1 LCFYPFDAALIHEVQ
16 MMKTF
21 SRDFTALVK
30 ETTGVLYHILVVALS
45 AGVALSLPV
54 AAGFLSQDFSAYW
67 SVIQNDRVALIALE
81 VAVAILLIASIN
93 YLRRSIKDRKTA
105 EMAEDAGLTM
115 FFLPQGL
122 FAQRKIKRLKRQH
135 GLARNIMI
143 IGSTGYRTFVHP
155 HGDLH
160 TVLENCLEAKIMLLN
175 PFSEAARARA
185 KAILG
190 PDITLESFQEQV
202 GKCIEFLKQLRAA
215 QKSIQL
221 KLYSDP
227 PHFKLTILGDYIW
240 QQHYH
245 PSRDVHVMPEY
256 VFKHTR
262 DDLGLYAMFYQY
274 FIKRWE
280 SPEIPEYDFETDELV
295 YRESNGNI
303 ARRERF
309 LLEAETMV

>member
-1 LCFYPFDAALIHEVQ
+1 ME
-16 MMKTF
+16 TF
-21 SRDFTALVK
+21 SRDFRALVK
-30 ETTGVLYHILVVALS
+30 ETTAVLYHILVVALS

-93 YLRRSIKDRKTA
+93 YLRRSIRDRKTA
-105 EMAEDAGLTM
+105 EMAEDAGLTL
-115 FFLPQGL
+115 FFLPRGL
-122 FAQRKIKRLKRQH
+122 FAQRRIKRLKRRH
-135 GLARNIMI
+135 GLARNTMI

-160 TVLENCLEAKIMLLN
+160 AVLENCMEAKIMLLN
-175 PFSEAARARA
+175 PYSDAARARA

-202 GKCIEFLKQLRAA
+202 GKCIEFLKRLRAA

-227 PHFKLTILGDYIW
+227 PHVKLTILGDYIW
-240 QQHYH
+240 LQHYH

-262 DDLGLYAMFYQY
+262 DDHGLYAMFYQY

-280 SPEIPEYDFETDELV
+280 SPEIPEYDLETDELV
-295 YRESNGNI
+295 YRESNGNV
-303 ARRERF
+303 ARRERIA
-309 LLEAETMV
+309 LKTETLV

>member
-1 LCFYPFDAALIHEVQ
+1 MQ
-16 MMKTF
+16 TF
-21 SRDFTALVK
+21 SRDFRALVK
-30 ETTGVLYHILVVALS
+30 ETTSVLYHIFVVALS
-45 AGVALSLPV
+45 AGAALLLPV
-54 AAGFLSQDFSAYW
+54 AARFLSQDFSAYW
-67 SVIQNDRVALIALE
+67 SVVQNDRVALIVLE
-81 VAVAILLIASIN
+81 VAVAILIIASIN

-105 EMAEDAGLTM
+105 EMAEDAGFAL
-115 FFLPQGL
+115 FFLPRGI
-122 FAQRKIKRLKRQH
+122 FGQRRIKRLKRRH

-160 TVLENCLEAKIMLLN
+160 AVLENCLEAKIMLLN
-175 PFSEAARARA
+175 PFSDAARARA

-190 PDITLESFQEQV
+190 PDITLESFQGQV
-202 GKCIEFLKQLRAA
+202 DECIEFLRRLRAA

-227 PHFKLTILGDYIW
+227 PHVKLTILGDYIW
-240 QQHYH
+240 MQHYH
-245 PSRDVHVMPEY
+245 PSRDVHMMPEY
-256 VFKHTR
+256 AFRHNQE
-262 DDLGLYAMFYQY
+262 DHGLYAMFYQY

-295 YRESNGNI
+295 YRESNGNV

-309 LLEAETMV
+309 ALKTETVV

>member
-1 LCFYPFDAALIHEVQ
+1 
-16 MMKTF
+16 MMETF
-21 SRDFTALVK
+21 SRDFKALVK

-93 YLRRSIKDRKTA
+93 YLRQSIRDRKTA

-160 TVLENCLEAKIMLLN
+160 AVLENCLEAKIMLLN
-175 PFSEAARARA
+175 PGSDAAQARA

-202 GKCIEFLKQLRAA
+202 GKCIEFLRQLRAA

-227 PHFKLTILGDYIW
+227 PHVKLTIMGDYSW
-240 QQHYH
+240 LQHYH
-245 PSRDVHVMPEY
+245 PSRDVHVMPEC

-295 YRESNGNI
+295 YRGSNGNI

>member
-1 LCFYPFDAALIHEVQ
+1 
-16 MMKTF
+16 MMEIF
-21 SRDFTALVK
+21 SRDFRALVK
-30 ETTGVLYHILVVALS
+30 ETTAVLYHIFVVALS
-45 AGVALSLPV
+45 AGMALSLPV

-67 SVIQNDRVALIALE
+67 SVIQNDRVVLIALE

-93 YLRRSIKDRKTA
+93 YLHRSIKDRKTA
-105 EMAEDAGLTM
+105 EMAEDAGLTL
-115 FFLPQGL
+115 FFLPRGS
-122 FAQRKIKRLKRQH
+122 FAQRRIKRLKRRH

-143 IGSTGYRTFVHP
+143 IGSTGYRTFVQP

-160 TVLENCLEAKIMLLN
+160 AVLENCLEAKIMLLN
-175 PFSEAARARA
+175 PYSDAARARA

-221 KLYSDP
+221 KLYADP
-227 PHFKLTILGDYIW
+227 PHFKLTILSDYIW
-240 QQHYH
+240 LQHYH
-245 PSRDVHVMPEY
+245 PSRDVHAMPEY
-256 VFKHTR
+256 VFQHTR
-262 DDLGLYAMFYQY
+262 DDHGLYAMFYQY

-303 ARRERF
+303 VRRER
-309 LLEAETMV
+309 LASETETLV